1 MLSYKY
7 ENDALYIAL
16 QGHIDSA
23 NAAGIEAEIMGILE
37 KNPSGMLFLDA
48 EELEYISSAGLR
60 IVLRLLKSGRK
71 PQMINVSPAVYE
83 ILDVTGF
90 AEMMPVQKAYR
101 RISVEGCEIIGRGSN
116 GEVYRLDPDTIV
128 KLYHSADALGDIQ
141 REREIARK
149 AFILGVP
156 TAIPFDVVR
165 AGERYGAVF
174 ELLNATSISKLIA
187 RDPENIDSYVNT
199 FADLLRDIHAI
210 DAKPGDFPDMK
221 AVALDWAKYLEN
233 DLPQDQW
240 KKLCS
245 LIEAVPES
253 NCLLHG
259 DYHSNNV
266 MVQNGEPLLIDM
278 DTVCIG
284 HPVFEFA
291 SVFNAYV
298 GFLEADPAV
307 AMEFLR
313 IDFETCRSVWEKT
326 LRRYFN
332 TDDEAFLTS
341 VAEKAMVIGYTHLL
355 RRSLRREA
363 DTERG
368 QHRIVQCKARLAE
381 LLSRID
387 TLAF

>member
-1 MLSYKY
+1 M
-7 ENDALYIAL
+7 
-16 QGHIDSA
+16 
-23 NAAGIEAEIMGILE
+23 
-37 KNPSGMLFLDA
+37 
-48 EELEYISSAGLR
+48 
-60 IVLRLLKSGRK
+60 
-71 PQMINVSPAVYE
+71 
-83 ILDVTGF
+83 
-90 AEMMPVQKAYR
+90 
-101 RISVEGCEIIGRGSN
+101 
-116 GEVYRLDPDTIV
+116 
-128 KLYHSADALGDIQ
+128 
-141 REREIARK
+141 
-149 AFILGVP
+149 
-156 TAIPFDVVR
+156 VR

-210 DAKPGDFPDMK
+210 DTKPGDFPDMK

-233 DLPQDQW
+233 DLPQEQW
-240 KKLCS
+240 QKLCS
-245 LIEAVPES
+245 LIEAVPEC

-313 IDFETCRSVWEKT
+313 MDFEICRIVWEKT
-326 LRRYFN
+326 LRHYFN
-332 TDDEAFLTS
+332 TEDEDFLTS
-341 VAEKAMVIGYTHLL
+341 VAEKAMIIGYTRLL

-368 QHRIVQCKARLAE
+368 QRRQRRIAQCKARLAE
-381 LLSRID
+381 LLPRVD